1 MRYKN
6 IYKYVFL
13 LVFTLSSIASFSQS
27 KKQQELEERRQELR
41 REIKQINDLLFKNQ
55 SQKKSQTSL
64 IEDLSY
70 KVSVRQNLIKIT
82 NQQANLLTREI
93 NTNQKKIT
101 ELREELKILKDNYAK
116 MIVTSYKSKSE
127 QSRIMFL
134 LSSSNFQQAY
144 KRVQYIN
151 QYAEY
156 QKEQGE
162 AIKIKTAQLQ
172 DTNKDLL
179 RQKADKQKLID
190 ENRVAQRELEAELKQ
205 QQSLMASIN
214 KNLNN
219 YTSQIREKQREADK
233 IDREIEK
240 IIREAIAES
249 NKKKGATTATASK
262 GFALT
267 PEDKIL
273 ADNFVSSK
281 GKLPWPVEKGVVKL
295 RYGKQPHPVVKTV
308 MIQSNGV
315 RIATEEHAPIRA
327 VFNGKVLAVQA
338 IKHGNLSVLIQ
349 HGNYVTVYK
358 NLSKVYV
365 KKGDNVTTKQE
376 IGQVFTNPSNKETIL
391 SFSIF
396 KESTTQNP
404 ADWIYKMW

>member
-1 MRYKN
+1 MRHKN
-6 IYKYVFL
+6 TFKYIFL
-13 LVFTLSSIASFSQS
+13 LVFTLSSMVGFSQS

-41 REIKQINDLLFKNQ
+41 REINQINDLLFKNK

-70 KVSVRQNLIKIT
+70 KVSVRRNLIKVT

-101 ELREELKILKDNYAK
+101 ELRDELQTLKDNYAK

-127 QSRIMFL
+127 QSRVMFL

-144 KRVQYIN
+144 KRVKYIN
-151 QYAEY
+151 QYADY

-162 AIKIKTAQLQ
+162 TIKIKTAELQ
-172 DTNKDLL
+172 ETNTALL
-179 RQKADKQKLID
+179 KQKEDKQKLID
-190 ENRVAQRELEAELKQ
+190 ENRIAQRELETELKQ
-205 QQSLMASIN
+205 QESLMASIN

-219 YTSQIREKQREADK
+219 YTSQIREKQREANK

-240 IIREAIAES
+240 IIRDAIASS
-249 NKKKGATTATASK
+249 NKKAGKPTATSK

-267 PEDKIL
+267 PEDKVL
-273 ADNFVSSK
+273 ASNFVSSK

-315 RIATEEHAPIRA
+315 RIATEENAPVRA

-396 KESTTQNP
+396 KESATQNP
-404 ADWIYKMW
+404 AEWIYKM

>member
-1 MRYKN
+1 MRQK
-6 IYKYVFL
+6 ITFKYIFL
-13 LVFTLSSIASFSQS
+13 LVFTLSSIGGFSQS

-93 NTNQKKIT
+93 NANQKKIT

-396 KESTTQNP
+396 KESATQNP
-404 ADWIYKMW
+404 ADWIYKM

>member
-1 MRYKN
+1 MRQK
-6 IYKYVFL
+6 ITFKYIFL
-13 LVFTLSSIASFSQS
+13 LVFTLSSIGGFSQS

-93 NTNQKKIT
+93 NANQKKIT

-179 RQKADKQKLID
+179 RQKTDKQKLID
-190 ENRVAQRELEAELKQ
+190 ENRVAQRELETELKQ

-295 RYGKQPHPVVKTV
+295 RYGRQPHPVVKTV

-358 NLSKVYV
+358 NLAKVYV
-365 KKGDNVTTKQE
+365 KKGDMVTTKQD

-396 KESTTQNP
+396 KESATQNP
-404 ADWIYKMW
+404 ADWIYKM

>member
-93 NTNQKKIT
+93 NANQKKIT

-404 ADWIYKMW
+404 ADWIYKM

>member
-1 MRYKN
+1 MHKN
-6 IYKYVFL
+6 TYTKILLLAFL
-13 LVFTLSSIASFSQS
+13 LSSIVGFSQS
-27 KKQQELEERRQELR
+27 KKQQELEERRQELS
-41 REIKQINDLLFKNQ
+41 REIKQINDLLFKNK

-70 KVSVRQNLIKIT
+70 KVSVRQNLIKVT

-101 ELREELKILKDNYAK
+101 ELREELQTLKDNYAK

-127 QSRIMFL
+127 QSRVMFL

-162 AIKIKTAQLQ
+162 AIKVKTIELQ
-172 DTNKDLL
+172 ETNTALL
-179 RQKADKQKLID
+179 KQKADKQKLID
-190 ENRVAQRELEAELKQ
+190 ENRIAQRELESELKQ
-205 QQSLMASIN
+205 QESLMASIN

-219 YTSQIREKQREADK
+219 YTAQIRDKQREADK

-240 IIREAIAES
+240 IIREAIASS
-249 NKKKGATTATASK
+249 NKSAGKTTTASS

-295 RYGKQPHPVVKTV
+295 GYGKQPHPVVKTV

-315 RIATEEHAPIRA
+315 RIATEENAPIRA

-396 KESTTQNP
+396 KESATQNP
-404 ADWIYKMW
+404 ADWIYKM

>member
-1 MRYKN
+1 MRQK
-6 IYKYVFL
+6 ITFKYIFL
-13 LVFTLSSIASFSQS
+13 LVFTLSSIGGFSQS

-93 NTNQKKIT
+93 NANQKKIT

-358 NLSKVYV
+358 NLAKVYV
-365 KKGDNVTTKQE
+365 KKGDMVTTKQD

-404 ADWIYKMW
+404 ADWIYKM

>member
-1 MRYKN
+1 MRQK
-6 IYKYVFL
+6 ITFKYIFL
-13 LVFTLSSIASFSQS
+13 LVFTLSSIGGFSQS

-93 NTNQKKIT
+93 NANQKKIT

-179 RQKADKQKLID
+179 RQKTDKQKLID
-190 ENRVAQRELEAELKQ
+190 ENRVAQRELETELKQ

-358 NLSKVYV
+358 NLAKVYV
-365 KKGDNVTTKQE
+365 KKGDMVTTKQD

-396 KESTTQNP
+396 KESATQNP
-404 ADWIYKMW
+404 ADWIFKM

>member
-1 MRYKN
+1 MRHKN
-6 IYKYVFL
+6 TLKYLFL
-13 LVFTLSSIASFSQS
+13 LVLTLSSLVGFSQS
-27 KKQQELEERRQELR
+27 KKQQELEERRQELN
-41 REIKQINDLLFKNQ
+41 REIKQINDLLFKNK

-70 KVSVRQNLIKIT
+70 KVSVRQNLIKVT

-93 NTNQKKIT
+93 NSNQKKIS
-101 ELREELKILKDNYAK
+101 ELRDELQTLKDNYAK

-127 QSRIMFL
+127 QSRVMFL

-162 AIKIKTAQLQ
+162 AIKIKTTELQ
-172 DTNKDLL
+172 ETNTALL
-179 RQKADKQKLID
+179 KQKEDKQKLIN
-190 ENRVAQRELEAELKQ
+190 ENRVAQRELESDLKQ
-205 QQSLMASIN
+205 QESLMASIN

-219 YTSQIREKQREADK
+219 YTAQIREKQREADK

-240 IIREAIAES
+240 IIRDAIASS
-249 NKKKGATTATASK
+249 NKSAGKTTTASSS
-262 GFALT
+262 FALT

-295 RYGKQPHPVVKTV
+295 GYGKQPHPVVKTV

-315 RIATEEHAPIRA
+315 RIATEEGAPIRA

-396 KESTTQNP
+396 KESATQNP
-404 ADWIYKMW
+404 ADWIYKM

>member
-1 MRYKN
+1 MRQK
-6 IYKYVFL
+6 ITFKYIFL
-13 LVFTLSSIASFSQS
+13 LVFTLSSIGGFSQS

-93 NTNQKKIT
+93 NANQKKIT

-179 RQKADKQKLID
+179 RQKTDKQKLID
-190 ENRVAQRELEAELKQ
+190 ENRVAQRELETELKQ

-396 KESTTQNP
+396 KESATQNP
-404 ADWIYKMW
+404 ADWIYKM

>member
-1 MRYKN
+1 MRLKHTF
-6 IYKYVFL
+6 KYIFL
-13 LVFTLSSIASFSQS
+13 LGFTLSSLVGFSQS

-41 REIKQINDLLFKNQ
+41 IEIKRINDLLFKNK
-55 SQKKSQTSL
+55 SQQKSQTSL

-70 KVSVRQNLIKIT
+70 KVSVRQNLIRVT

-93 NTNQKKIT
+93 NTNQKRIT
-101 ELREELKILKDNYAK
+101 ELRDELQTLKDNYAK

-127 QSRIMFL
+127 QSRVMFL

-151 QYAEY
+151 QYADY

-162 AIKIKTAQLQ
+162 AIKIKTVELQ
-172 DTNKDLL
+172 ETNVALL
-179 RQKADKQKLID
+179 KQKADKQKLID
-190 ENRVAQRELEAELKQ
+190 ENRVAQRELESELKQ
-205 QQSLMASIN
+205 QESLMASIN

-219 YTSQIREKQREADK
+219 YTAQIREKQREADK

-240 IIREAIAES
+240 IIRDAIASS
-249 NKKKGATTATASK
+249 NKKAGKTTKAST

-315 RIATEEHAPIRA
+315 RIATEENAPIRA

-358 NLSKVYV
+358 NLAKVYV
-365 KKGDNVTTKQE
+365 KKGDNVKTKQE
-376 IGQVFTNPSNKETIL
+376 IGQVFTNPSNKETQL
-391 SFSIF
+391 NFSIF
-396 KESTTQNP
+396 KESATQNP
-404 ADWIYKMW
+404 ADWIYKM

>member
-1 MRYKN
+1 MRYKH

-93 NTNQKKIT
+93 NANQKKIT

-179 RQKADKQKLID
+179 RQKEDKQKLID

-205 QQSLMASIN
+205 QQTLMASIN

-240 IIREAIAES
+240 IIREAIASS
-249 NKKKGATTATASK
+249 NKSAGKATTASS

-338 IKHGNLSVLIQ
+338 IKNGNLSVLIQ

-404 ADWIYKMW
+404 ADWIYKM

>member
-1 MRYKN
+1 MRYKS

-93 NTNQKKIT
+93 NANQKKIT
-101 ELREELKILKDNYAK
+101 ELRDELKILKDNYAK

-179 RQKADKQKLID
+179 RQKEDKQKLID

-205 QQSLMASIN
+205 QQTLMASIN

-240 IIREAIAES
+240 IIREAIASS
-249 NKKKGATTATASK
+249 NKSAGKATTASS

-327 VFNGKVLAVQA
+327 VFNGKVLAVQS

-404 ADWIYKMW
+404 ADWIYKM

>member
-1 MRYKN
+1 MRYKS

-93 NTNQKKIT
+93 NANQKKIT

-179 RQKADKQKLID
+179 RQKEDKQKLID

-249 NKKKGATTATASK
+249 NKKKGATIATASK

-404 ADWIYKMW
+404 ADWIYKM

>member
-1 MRYKN
+1 MRQKN
-6 IYKYVFL
+6 TFKYIFL
-13 LVFTLSSIASFSQS
+13 LVFTFSSVVGFSQS

-41 REIKQINDLLFKNQ
+41 REIKQINDLLFKNK
-55 SQKKSQTSL
+55 SEKKSQTSL

-70 KVSVRQNLIKIT
+70 KVSVRRNLIKIT

-101 ELREELKILKDNYAK
+101 ELRDELQTLKDNYAK

-127 QSRIMFL
+127 QSRVMFL

-162 AIKIKTAQLQ
+162 SIKIKTAELQ
-172 DTNKDLL
+172 ETNKALL
-179 RQKADKQKLID
+179 KQKEDKQKLID
-190 ENRVAQRELEAELKQ
+190 ENRVAQRELEVELKQ
-205 QQSLMASIN
+205 QESLMASIN

-219 YTSQIREKQREADK
+219 YTSQIRQKQSEADK

-240 IIREAIAES
+240 IIREAIAAS
-249 NKKKGATTATASK
+249 NKTKGKTTTTTST

-267 PEDKIL
+267 PEDKLL
-273 ADNFVSSK
+273 ASNFVSSK
-281 GKLPWPVEKGVVKL
+281 GKLPWPVEKGIVKL

-315 RIATEEHAPIRA
+315 RIATEEGAPIRA

-365 KKGDNVTTKQE
+365 KKGDNVSTKQE
-376 IGQVFTNPSNKETIL
+376 IGQVFTNPSNKETQL
-391 SFSIF
+391 NFSIF
-396 KESTTQNP
+396 KDSSTQNP
-404 ADWIYKMW
+404 ADWIYKM